1 MLPPVL
7 VKQALSMN
15 LPRRHVYSN
24 LAWPI
29 LDASS
34 RETEQNALPLA
45 SSLPSMISFVNKCNF
60 FLLAVFVSLA
70 IAQTNGYF
78 GYELHKRGDPEST
91 NYETANTPGVDLP
104 VEPDVFLNATVS
116 VGEIDIEVDNITAK
130 INLDAKVLNLLKF
143 NAGVDASIDRVALRI
158 QNVSAKVLLEARLG
172 NVVQM
177 IDDVLNVIDLN
188 PVVATLG
195 NAVGNLTGALP
206 SASSSS
212 TVPSATNTNTKRDLL
227 DYNIQ
232 HNILYSI
239 NDYSGQTHTNRVLA
253 QQNGTIYD
261 VFLDNDGNEHGR
273 QVVGSYSR
281 DMVFTGHNRSTTIGE
296 QAVFELGYKYT
307 PFTGLEVISN
317 IYLTPGGQVVKA
329 QVVAEAE
336 GGGTSTISDD
346 QDE

>member
-1 MLPPVL
+1 
-7 VKQALSMN
+7 
-15 LPRRHVYSN
+15 
-24 LAWPI
+24 
-29 LDASS
+29 
-34 RETEQNALPLA
+34 
-45 SSLPSMISFVNKCNF
+45 MISLVNKCHF
-60 FLLAVFVSLA
+60 FLLAVLFSLA
-70 IAQTNGYF
+70 LAQTNGYF

-91 NYETANTPGVDLP
+91 NYETASTPGVDLP
-104 VEPDVFLNATVS
+104 VEPDVFLNASVS

-158 QNVSAKVLLEARLG
+158 QNVTAKVLLEARLG

-188 PVVATLG
+188 PVIATLG
-195 NAVGNLTGALP
+195 NAVGNLTGELP
-206 SASSSS
+206 APSSSSSS
-212 TVPSATNTNTKRDLL
+212 TASSTTTNTKRDLL

-273 QVVGSYSR
+273 QVVGSYDR
-281 DMVFTGHNRSTTIGE
+281 DMAFTGHNRSTTIDE

-307 PFTGLEVISN
+307 PFPGLEVVSN

-329 QVVAEAE
+329 QVIAEAE
-336 GGGTSTISDD
+336 GGGTSTVSDD
-346 QDE
+346 QDQ

>member
-1 MLPPVL
+1 MV
-7 VKQALSMN
+7 SF
-15 LPRRHVYSN
+15 
-24 LAWPI
+24 
-29 LDASS
+29 
-34 RETEQNALPLA
+34 
-45 SSLPSMISFVNKCNF
+45 ISTCNF
-60 FLLAVFVSLA
+60 FLLALFLSFA
-70 IAQTNGYF
+70 SSQTNDGYF
-78 GYELHKRGDPEST
+78 GYQLHKRGDPEST
-91 NYETANTPGVDLP
+91 LYETANTPGVDLP
-104 VEPDVFLNATVS
+104 VEPDVFLNASVS
-116 VGEIDIEVDNITAK
+116 VGEIDIEVENITAK

-143 NAGVDASIDRVALRI
+143 NAGVDASIDRVSLRI

-195 NAVGNLTGALP
+195 NAVGNLTGTP
-206 SASSSS
+206 PTTSSSS
-212 TVPSATNTNTKRDLL
+212 TASSTASTKRDLL
-227 DYNIQ
+227 NYNIQ

-253 QQNGTIYD
+253 QQDGTIHD

-273 QVVGSYSR
+273 QVVGTYSQ
-281 DMVFTGHNRSTTIGE
+281 DMTFTGHNRSTTIDD
-296 QAVFELGYKYT
+296 QTVFELGYKYT
-307 PFTGLEVISN
+307 PFPGLEVVSN

-346 QDE
+346 EDK

>member
-1 MLPPVL
+1 
-7 VKQALSMN
+7 
-15 LPRRHVYSN
+15 
-24 LAWPI
+24 
-29 LDASS
+29 
-34 RETEQNALPLA
+34 
-45 SSLPSMISFVNKCNF
+45 MISFVYTRIF
-60 FLLAVFVSLA
+60 FLFALLLSLA
-70 IAQTNGYF
+70 SAQTDNGYF
-78 GYELHKRGDPEST
+78 GYELHRRGDPEST
-91 NYETANTPGVDLP
+91 EYETASTPGVDLP
-104 VEPDVFLNATVS
+104 VEPDVFLNASIS

-143 NAGVDASIDRVALRI
+143 NAGVDASIDRVSLRI

-195 NAVGNLTGALP
+195 NAVSNLTGAATT
-206 SASSSS
+206 ASSSS
-212 TVPSATNTNTKRDLL
+212 TISSNTNTKRDLI

-232 HNILYSI
+232 HNILYSV
-239 NDYSGQTHTNRVLA
+239 NDYSGQTHTNRVLG

-281 DMVFTGHNRSTTIGE
+281 DMTFTGHNRSTTIDE
-296 QAVFELGYKYT
+296 QTVFELGYKYT
-307 PFTGLEVISN
+307 PFPGLEVVSN
-317 IYLTPGGQVVKA
+317 IYLTPSGQVVKA

-346 QDE
+346 QDQ